1 MRKQHMYDPQTI
13 DQGDPAKVSS
23 DKRRNRKFRTHLEA
37 GPFRCILC
45 HVLDVTEK
53 QILCVKHYG
62 KIFAYCKYCF
72 DVQTIDKKHLLIEDT
87 AAYFRKRE
95 TAGLHIRP
103 LFE

>member
-13 DQGDPAKVSS
+13 AQGDPAKVSS

-37 GPFRCILC
+37 GPVRCILC

-53 QILCVKHYG
+53 QILRVKHCG
-62 KIFAYCKYCF
+62 KILAYCKYCF

-103 LFE
+103 LLE